1 MKHRNIHI
9 GKLIKQ
15 QFDKNNITIS
25 QFARAINSSRANIYN
40 IFNAKSID
48 IDKLIMISEALNHD
62 FLLEYTHDAIP
73 DNSFVV
79 LHIHAV
85 NGKYFVKQVE
95 SNIE

>member
-1 MKHRNIHI
+1 
-9 GKLIKQ
+9 
-15 QFDKNNITIS
+15 
-25 QFARAINSSRANIYN
+25 
-40 IFNAKSID
+40 
-48 IDKLIMISEALNHD
+48 MISEALNHD

-95 SNIE
+95 NNIEWEVWDENTVISCPKENLHSNTKKMSINRVLNLWKDKVCIITS